1 MPFPRYSSDQRLLY
15 KGEVNHFPVHLNILI
30 LLAFT
35 ALFQAVGLMAL
46 SVIDSTE
53 DDDSNTKIGILYAFA
68 IIQSISF
75 GIAHA
80 VTGVILHL

>member
-1 MPFPRYSSDQRLLY
+1 
-15 KGEVNHFPVHLNILI
+15 LNILI